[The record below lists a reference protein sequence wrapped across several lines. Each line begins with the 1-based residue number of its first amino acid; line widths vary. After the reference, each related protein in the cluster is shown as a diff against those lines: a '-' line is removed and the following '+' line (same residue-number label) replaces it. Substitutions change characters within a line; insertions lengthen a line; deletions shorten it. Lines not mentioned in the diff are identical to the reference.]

1 MPTPNPK
8 VAAELQKAREEL
20 ARLKA
25 EKLRLYPPNPHPLAE
40 PDRYPRDYTAE
51 QIRHRN
57 ELVAQ
62 IESLEHRIDELEL
75 RLYSK

>member
-8 VAAELQKAREEL
+8 VAAELQKAKEKL
-20 ARLKA
+20 ARLKS
-25 EKLRLYPPNPHPLAE
+25 EKLQLYPANPHPLAE
-40 PDRYPRDYTAE
+40 PDRYPHAYTAE

-62 IESLEHRIDELEL
+62 IESLEHRIDELQL